1 MRNDERSTKMPI
13 VSNESVT
20 RNDVSSL
27 VETFGMVLT
36 RFKTGDCKRDPR
48 RNRKLKLRELFLR
61 LRCTCSLTELLA
73 HAAAN

>member
-27 VETFGMVLT
+27 VETFGMALT
-36 RFKTGDCKRDPR
+36 RFKIADCKRDPR